1 MKGNVFT
8 GEINKIAL
16 NSNYDKT
23 MQSFDLIE
31 TSAYGTSKYLVK
43 EKEEIKY
50 YNIIKQYEKRLTLI
64 ML

>member
-31 TSAYGTSKYLVK
+31 TNAYGTSKCLVK

>member
-16 NSNYDKT
+16 NSNHGKT
-23 MQSFDLIE
+23 MQSFDLIG
-31 TSAYGTSKYLVK
+31 TNAYGTSKYLVK

-50 YNIIKQYEKRLTLI
+50 YNIIKQYEKRLILI